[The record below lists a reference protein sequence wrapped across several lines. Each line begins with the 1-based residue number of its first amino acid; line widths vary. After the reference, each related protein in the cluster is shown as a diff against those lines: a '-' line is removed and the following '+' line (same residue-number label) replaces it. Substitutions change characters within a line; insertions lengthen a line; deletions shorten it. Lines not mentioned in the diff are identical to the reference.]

1 MSLSQEK
8 IIKLCMTGIYRCDPV
23 LSWIESWRRDTPYHC
38 INWTFRV
45 RKYERPGEPDKYY
58 MCDTYWST
66 GDGLSVELTDDNF
79 DKFEFMFDM
88 NDVHKVSPPDFYDY
102 NEEDR
107 WHVALDSGG
116 YQYSRH
122 YYVRKGAKKNKE
134 VLLER
139 LNLELDSLRRQIKW
153 KEEEIAKVLA
163 EDIE

>member
-1 MSLSQEK
+1 MSLSQEN
-8 IIKLCMTGIYRCDPV
+8 INKLCMTGIYHCDPV

-38 INWTFRV
+38 INWTFKV
-45 RKYERPGEPDKYY
+45 RKYERSSELDKYY

-66 GDGLSVELTDDNF
+66 GDNLSVELTDDNF

-88 NDVHKVSPPDFYDY
+88 NEVHKVSPPDFYDY

-116 YQYSRH
+116 YQYSKH

-139 LNLELDSLRRQIKW
+139 LNRELESLKSQVKW
-153 KEEEIAKVLA
+153 KEDEIAKVLV
-163 EDIE
+163 EDA